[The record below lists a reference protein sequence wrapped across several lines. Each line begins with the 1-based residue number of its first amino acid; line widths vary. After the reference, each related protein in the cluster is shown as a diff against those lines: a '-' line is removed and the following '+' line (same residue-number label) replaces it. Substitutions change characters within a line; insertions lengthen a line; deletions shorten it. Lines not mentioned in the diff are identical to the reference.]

1 MRLEFLLSLLLYFFF
16 LILIC
21 LFFSR
26 KMKSLEDYF
35 LASRRL
41 PSGLVYSSLVASW
54 FGATSIL
61 VTTDE
66 AFTDGVSAL
75 WLMGIPAIL
84 TVLLFGFFLA
94 RPIRRL
100 PIVSLPDL
108 VEMRYGPLVRHLA
121 AVLIIWYMILLASS
135 QMVAIGNVLKPLLGT
150 SYLTGLLI
158 GTAVVLLYSVWGGF
172 FSVALTDGL
181 QFLLLAVGIL
191 SLFFF
196 LSTTSSLGQVSLLAS
211 RPGPSH
217 LFQFFYNVKENIL
230 VVLSFT
236 LAWTISP
243 IVWQRIQ
250 AARSEQEARKALF
263 MSSGTFLILYGLL
276 VLIGI
281 LSLPLFFSRRLEGP
295 LLSDIISSKTGLL
308 LSSVL
313 FVAIVAG
320 IMSTMDTA
328 INTGALSLT
337 RDVYQQVFPS
347 SQRSIVMTSRLS
359 TLFVGVLAFLVAT
372 RFQSIL
378 KMLGLSS
385 EIMAEGLFIPGLA
398 MIFLKKRRP
407 TAGLLSL
414 ILGGGFSFVVFLS
427 EIELLPFRLVSW
439 PRSVPYGVALCGL
452 GFTVGMFVDRYK
464 R

>member
-1 MRLEFLLSLLLYFFF
+1 
-16 LILIC
+16 
-21 LFFSR
+21 
-26 KMKSLEDYF
+26 
-35 LASRRL
+35 
-41 PSGLVYSSLVASW
+41 
-54 FGATSIL
+54 
-61 VTTDE
+61 
-66 AFTDGVSAL
+66 
-75 WLMGIPAIL
+75 
-84 TVLLFGFFLA
+84 
-94 RPIRRL
+94 
-100 PIVSLPDL
+100 
-108 VEMRYGPLVRHLA
+108 MRYSPLVRHLA

-158 GTAVVLLYSVWGGF
+158 GTAVVLLYSVLGGF

-181 QFLLLAVGIL
+181 QFLLLAAGLL

-196 LSTTSSLGQVSLLAS
+196 LSTTSSLGQVSLVAS
-211 RPGPSH
+211 QTGPSH
-217 LFQFFYNVKENIL
+217 FFQFFYNIKENIL

-281 LSLPLFFSRRLEGP
+281 LSLPFFFSRKLEGP
-295 LLSDIISSKTGLL
+295 LLSEIISSKTGLL

-313 FVAIVAG
+313 FVAIVAA

-347 SQRSIVMTSRLS
+347 SQRSIVMASRLS
-359 TLFVGVLAFLVAT
+359 TLTVGVLAFLVAT

-385 EIMAEGLFIPGLA
+385 EIMAEGLFIPGIA

-414 ILGGGFSFVVFLS
+414 ILGGGFSFVVFLG
-427 EIELLPFRLVSW
+427 EIEFLPFRLVSW

-452 GFTVGMFVDRYK
+452 GFTIGMFIDRFRK
-464 R
+464 

>member
-1 MRLEFLLSLLLYFFF
+1 MRVEFLISLLLYFFI

-35 LASRRL
+35 LASRKL
-41 PSGLVYSSLVASW
+41 PVLLVYSSLVASW

-61 VTTDE
+61 ITTDE
-66 AFTDGVSAL
+66 AFSDGVSAL
-75 WLMGIPAIL
+75 WLMGIPAVL
-84 TVLLFGFFLA
+84 TVLVFGFLLA

-108 VEMRYGPLVRHLA
+108 VETRYGPFVRHLA

-135 QMVAIGNVLKPLLGT
+135 QMVAIGNVLRSLLGT
-150 SYLTGLLI
+150 SYINGLLI
-158 GTAVVLLYSVWGGF
+158 GTTVVLLYSILGGF
-172 FSVALTDGL
+172 FSVVLTDGL

-196 LSTTSSLGQVSLLAS
+196 LTTTSSLGEASLLAS
-211 RPGPSH
+211 QTGPSH
-217 LFQFFYNVKENIL
+217 LFQFFYNIKENIL

-236 LAWTISP
+236 LAWIISP

-250 AARSEQEARKALF
+250 AARSEQTARKALF
-263 MSSGTFLILYGLL
+263 YSSGTFLALYGLL

-281 LSLPLFFSRRLEGP
+281 LSLPLFSSNKVEGP
-295 LLSDIISSKTGLL
+295 LLSEIVSSKAGLL
-308 LSSVL
+308 LGSVL
-313 FVAIVAG
+313 FVAIVAA

-337 RDVYQQVFPS
+337 RDVYQQFFPS
-347 SQRSIVMTSRLS
+347 SQRRIVLASRLA
-359 TLFVGVLAFLVAT
+359 TLTIGALAFLVAT

-385 EIMAEGLFIPGLA
+385 EIMAEGLFIPGIA
-398 MIFLKKRRP
+398 MIFFRRRHP

-414 ILGGGFSFVVFLS
+414 ILGGGFSFAVFMG
-427 EIELLPFRLVSW
+427 EVELLPFRLVSW
-439 PRSVPYGVALCGL
+439 PQSVPYGVALCGL
-452 GFTVGMFVDRYK
+452 GFTIGMLVDKYRE
-464 R
+464 